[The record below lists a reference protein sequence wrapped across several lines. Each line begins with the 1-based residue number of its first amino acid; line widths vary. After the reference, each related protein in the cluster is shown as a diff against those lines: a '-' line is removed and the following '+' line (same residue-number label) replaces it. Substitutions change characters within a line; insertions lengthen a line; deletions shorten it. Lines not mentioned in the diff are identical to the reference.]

1 MSVPGLPGGLIGP
14 DAEDSPNTDGNCVY
28 PAKALGGEPTKS
40 PNIKINNQEVK
51 TYDFTSTLDTVT
63 EHTKINPFIPL
74 PCIDGKRKILEDS
87 PKTNES
93 VYFNGKLPA
102 VMGDSV
108 TIITSTGPS
117 FRLLTGPTQFDTIK
131 IGTRT

>member
-1 MSVPGLPGGLIGP
+1 MAVPGLPGGLIGP

-51 TYDFTSTLDTVT
+51 TYDFTSSLDTVT
-63 EHTKINPFIPL
+63 EHTKVNPFIPL

>member
-74 PCIDGKRKILEDS
+74 PCICLLYTS
-87 PKTNES
+87 PS
-93 VYFNGKLPA
+93 PR
-102 VMGDSV
+102 DC
-108 TIITSTGPS
+108 
-117 FRLLTGPTQFDTIK
+117 Q
-131 IGTRT
+131 

>member
-1 MSVPGLPGGLIGP
+1 MSVGLPGGLIGP
-14 DAEDSPNTDGNCVY
+14 DAIDSPNTDGNCVY
-28 PAKALGGEPTKS
+28 PAKALGGEPTRS
-40 PNIKINNQEVK
+40 PNIRINNREVK

-63 EHTKINPFIPL
+63 DHFKLLPLPL
-74 PCIDGKRKILEDS
+74 PCIDGVRRILEDS
-87 PKTNES
+87 PRTNET

-108 TIITSTGPS
+108 TIITSTGRS

-131 IGTRT
+131 IGTRINS

>member
-51 TYDFTSTLDTVT
+51 TYDFTSSLDTVT
-63 EHTKINPFIPL
+63 EHTKVNPFIPL
-74 PCIDGKRKILEDS
+74 PCIDCKRKILEDS

-93 VYFNGKLPA
+93 VYFNNKLPA

-131 IGTRT
+131 IGTIT

>member
-14 DAEDSPNTDGNCVY
+14 DAIDSPNTDGNCVY

-51 TYDFTSTLDTVT
+51 TYDFTSSLDPVDNP
-63 EHTKINPFIPL
+63 TKINPFIPL
-74 PCIDGKRKILEDS
+74 PCIVGNRKILEQS
-87 PKTNES
+87 PRTNES

-108 TIITSTGPS
+108 TIVTSTGAS

-131 IGTRT
+131 IGTRI